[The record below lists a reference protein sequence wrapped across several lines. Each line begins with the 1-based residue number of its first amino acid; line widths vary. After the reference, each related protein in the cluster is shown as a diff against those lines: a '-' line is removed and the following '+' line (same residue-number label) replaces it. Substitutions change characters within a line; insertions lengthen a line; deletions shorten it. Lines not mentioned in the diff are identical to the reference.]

1 LGKTNCLSLQNGIL
15 VSLSR
20 VPAAF
25 RSTLLSNIVMSGGPS
40 TTPGLGERLEME
52 LQQLLPN
59 ALKTSVA
66 IASCHEA
73 KYLSFIGASLLSQLQ
88 GDHGQL
94 SRADYDAY
102 GPDDCATWL
111 QAHLFSKEKEASTV
125 PAPSTAASLAAP
137 ALPPVLPASSESK
150 ESGEAKD
157 EKVSIVKET
166 KEVQE
171 VQEVQE
177 AKQAK
182 QAKPHSQIA
191 ASKPLSNTNVLLVK
205 SSTLISKAIN
215 SQQSMEN
222 LPVQCCHCPAFFTAQ
237 CTFKIDEQKDTGWS
251 CAFCGTKQAAH
262 SPPSVPAMAITR
274 RPQELDFVPD
284 ISMTKQQESKA
295 NDRLVVFCVDTSGS
309 MGATTEMPEPIELF
323 TGFNSKTKIQHVSR
337 LDFVKTA
344 IRSKILQLKRTEP
357 NAIPIIVTFG
367 STVRVNLPDGTT
379 AVIEGKKTLEAT
391 NTLLSKGSEIVQ
403 QFTNTCGGTSNGMR
417 SSMRSSM
424 RSILTQLHAVS
435 VSGCTALG
443 PALATSVGMCSQ
455 MSGSQIVVATDGVAN
470 IG

>member
-1 LGKTNCLSLQNGIL
+1 LGKKNCLSLQNGIL

-111 QAHLFSKEKEASTV
+111 QAHLFSKETEASTV

-150 ESGEAKD
+150 KSGEAKD

-171 VQEVQE
+171 
-177 AKQAK
+177 AKEAK

-251 CAFCGTKQAAH
+251 CAFCGTKQAH
-262 SPPSVPAMAITR
+262 SPPPSVPAMAITR

-295 NDRLVVFCVDTSGS
+295 NDAVDSVDRLVVFCVDTSGS

-417 SSMRSSM
+417 SSTSKL
-424 RSILTQLHAVS
+424 LTQLHAVS